1 MTFLFSLTSLAQVV
15 EIPGDSIEREY
26 DYMIIEGDTIPREFI
41 GLDEVVILN
50 KLNFD
55 SKDDHRRYLILKRKT
70 RKVWPYAKLAAERL
84 TELNTRLNSIESR
97 TEKRRYTKIVQK
109 YIEEQFA
116 AELKK
121 LTRTEGQ
128 ILVKLIHRQTG
139 ITTFELIKSLRSGWR
154 AFWYDTTA
162 SLFDISLKKEFD
174 PVNNKEDFL
183 IEDILQ
189 RSFQQNILENQPTVL
204 DFNYFDASAKWL

>member
-15 EIPGDSIEREY
+15 EIPRDSIEREY

-97 TEKRRYTKIVQK
+97 TQKRRYTKIVQK